1 MQPEDF
7 RVDEL
12 PQLLPC
18 GEGHHLWLQ
27 VQKRGCN
34 TDWVAGQLARA
45 AGCAARDVGFAGMKD
60 RHAVTTQWFSIPFPP
75 RDSRPWDDWEIPDV
89 NILQTRRHH
98 KKLRRGVLKGNR
110 FSIIVRLLE
119 ADPDDL
125 ESRLERIKY
134 RGLPNYFGPQRF
146 GHRGS
151 NVRRGANWLFNGG
164 RLPHAKRSIYV
175 SAVRSFLFN
184 HVLARRLEQNNW
196 DSLLDGD
203 VVMLDGTHSLFLPD
217 SLDSEL
223 EQRCREGDIHPTGPL
238 PGKGGIE
245 PMCAAAALEAEVL
258 EPYGSLLDALGDARF
273 EGGRR
278 SLRLRVG
285 ELDWNLGAE
294 CLELN
299 FVLPPGAYAT
309 TLIDE
314 LVSLPA

>member
-1 MQPEDF
+1 
-7 RVDEL
+7 
-12 PQLLPC
+12 
-18 GEGHHLWLQ
+18 
-27 VQKRGCN
+27 
-34 TDWVAGQLARA
+34 
-45 AGCAARDVGFAGMKD
+45 
-60 RHAVTTQWFSIPFPP
+60 
-75 RDSRPWDDWEIPDV
+75 
-89 NILQTRRHH
+89 
-98 KKLRRGVLKGNR
+98 
-110 FSIIVRLLE
+110 
-119 ADPDDL
+119 
-125 ESRLERIKY
+125 
-134 RGLPNYFGPQRF
+134 
-146 GHRGS
+146 
-151 NVRRGANWLFNGG
+151 
-164 RLPHAKRSIYV
+164 
-175 SAVRSFLFN
+175 
-184 HVLARRLEQNNW
+184 LEQNNW

-203 VVMLDGTHSLFLPD
+203 VVMLDGTPSLFLPD

-245 PMCAAAALEAEVL
+245 PRCAAAALEAEVL
-258 EPYGSLLDALGDARF
+258 EPYRSLLDALSDARF